1 MVYLSLRVTLPAGV
15 TGSKRKPAD
24 TLEKNAS
31 ADGKPRGTVKKP
43 TNGYTAFLCLRYAV
57 KGIDRG

>member
-31 ADGKPRGTVKKP
+31 ADGKPEGTVKNRLMDIP
-43 TNGYTAFLCLRYAV
+43 LFFA
-57 KGIDRG
+57 